1 MLNLRSLAHWRPLP
15 VYFMAAALP
24 LSMAATSISKLLLA
38 LTGLAI
44 VLQAIARRETLPSLY
59 QLSSVKLVFLMLGLL
74 ALSAAYT
81 DATALQAL
89 GDWGKYAK
97 LILIPLT
104 VILLR
109 TPAHC
114 RAALVLLLASQTFVL
129 LSSCALGLGWTLP
142 WVQAD
147 RNGAT
152 TVFTTYLDQA
162 VMTAGYAALCWHFRS
177 SVSNRWLTW
186 TATGLALLAFFNVIF
201 LLKGRSGHVAMLVV
215 AALAVG
221 WALPRKWR
229 WMMFAAPLLAGLLAL
244 TTGSEFQDR
253 MRLGLAE
260 TIDYAQRDDKST
272 SIGLRLNFWHR
283 SVQAIAERPLTG
295 YGVGSWRQQFLRLEG
310 PGASLGNSPRS
321 NPHQEFLQWGVQ
333 LGLPG
338 IALVVALMVCLLRDA
353 RAFDRP
359 ARLAMQSVVA
369 VFTVAC
375 LFNSALFDA
384 LIGDYFCLTLGLM
397 LACGRVGLRDVQQP
411 GVAMPSVIG
420 GAA

>member
-1 MLNLRSLAHWRPLP
+1 
-15 VYFMAAALP
+15 MAASLP
-24 LSMAATSISKLLLA
+24 LSMAATSISKLLIA

-44 VLQAIARRETLPSLY
+44 VSEAIARRKTLPTLY

-74 ALSAAYT
+74 ALSATYT
-81 DATALQAL
+81 DATAAQAL

-114 RAALVLLLASQTFVL
+114 RRALALLLASQTFVL
-129 LSSCALGLGWTLP
+129 LSSYLLSLGWTLP

-162 VMTAGYAALCWHFRS
+162 VMTAGFAALCWHFRS
-177 SVSNRWLTW
+177 STASKALTW
-186 TATGLALLAFFNVIF
+186 TAAALALLAFVNVIF
-201 LLKGRSGHVAMLVV
+201 LLDGRSGHVAMLVV

-229 WMMFAAPLLAGLLAL
+229 WLMIAAPLLVGLVAL
-244 TTGSEFQDR
+244 STGSAFQER
-253 MRLGLAE
+253 MRLGVAE
-260 TIDYAQRDDKST
+260 TIDYAQRNDKST
-272 SIGLRLNFWHR
+272 SIGIRLNFWHR
-283 SVQAIAERPLTG
+283 SLQAIAEKPLTG
-295 YGVGSWRQQFLRLEG
+295 HGVGSWRQQFLRLEG
-310 PGASLGNSPRS
+310 PGASLGSSLRS

-338 IALVVALMVCLLRDA
+338 MALVLALIVCLLRDA
-353 RAFDRP
+353 RGFEQP
-359 ARLAMQSVVA
+359 ARQALQSVVA
-369 VFTVAC
+369 VFAVAC

-384 LIGDYFCLTLGLM
+384 LIGDYFCLSLGLL
-397 LACGRVGLRDVQQP
+397 LACGLVGVRNTP
-411 GVAMPSVIG
+411 KMTCPAPSLAG
-420 GAA
+420 RPA